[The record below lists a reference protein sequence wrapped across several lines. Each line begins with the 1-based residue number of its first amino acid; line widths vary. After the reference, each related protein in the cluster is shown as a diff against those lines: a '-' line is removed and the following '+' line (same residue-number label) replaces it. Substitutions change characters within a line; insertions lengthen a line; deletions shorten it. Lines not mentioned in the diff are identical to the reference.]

1 MKVVIVGGVA
11 CGAKTAA
18 RLARIC
24 PEAEITMLERGQDLS
39 YSNCGFPF
47 YIGGEVANASA
58 LTHMGFGAAR
68 DADYFEKY
76 SFTHALTR

>member
-24 PEAEITMLERGQDLS
+24 PEAEIKLND
-39 YSNCGFPF
+39 
-47 YIGGEVANASA
+47 
-58 LTHMGFGAAR
+58 
-68 DADYFEKY
+68 
-76 SFTHALTR
+76 

>member
-47 YIGGEVANASA
+47 LYRRRGCKCLSTNPYGIWCREGCG
-58 LTHMGFGAAR
+58 L
-68 DADYFEKY
+68 
-76 SFTHALTR
+76 L